1 MIKKYVLLASLLIPT
16 TSHAVDAFEFCETYR
31 TTMQAII
38 DARFLQI
45 PKSELLK
52 QVPKED
58 PLYLRKAVELAYQL
72 DYVDSPTYQKE
83 ISKVFVTEFHKAC
96 LTGLLK

>member
-1 MIKKYVLLASLLIPT
+1 MLKKYVLLASLLIPT
-16 TSHAVDAFEFCETYR
+16 ASHAVDAFEFCETYR
-31 TTMQAII
+31 TTMQVII

-45 PKSELLK
+45 PKDKMLEHL
-52 QVPKED
+52 PKED

-72 DYVDSPTYQKE
+72 DYTDSPSHQKE
-83 ISKVFVTEFHKAC
+83 ISKIFVTELHKAC